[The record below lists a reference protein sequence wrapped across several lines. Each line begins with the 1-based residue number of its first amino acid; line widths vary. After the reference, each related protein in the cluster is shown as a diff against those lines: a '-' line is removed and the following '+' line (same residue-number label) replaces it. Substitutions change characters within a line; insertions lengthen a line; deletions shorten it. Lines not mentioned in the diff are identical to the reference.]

1 MLPIRELDHLWWF
14 MSHHSILWWTIPH
27 PHRRDR
33 ILLVMFPLRRHPATA
48 RWLTSST
55 CKESR
60 TWFGHLVVG
69 VRGGDIPLVGGRQ
82 RLLLRAPHPRLDLR
96 GGPLVPPW
104 QGGLLGGAVVV
115 ISSSWRGGSI
125 LSTFWGPHSYTGGGR
140 PTAHLWLSPVCG
152 ALRNV
157 HPISDGTGEGPA
169 KPESRVAAVPSG
181 TFSGS
186 SLYRGHQSV
195 LRGPDDPNLVY
206 IG

>member
-1 MLPIRELDHLWWF
+1 M
-14 MSHHSILWWTIPH
+14 
-27 PHRRDR
+27 
-33 ILLVMFPLRRHPATA
+33 
-48 RWLTSST
+48 
-55 CKESR
+55 
-60 TWFGHLVVG
+60 
-69 VRGGDIPLVGGRQ
+69 GGRQ
-82 RLLLRAPHPRLDLR
+82 RLLLRAPHPRLALR

-104 QGGLLGGAVVV
+104 QGGLLGGAVVGHHLLV
-115 ISSSWRGGSI
+115 EGGVHPFDI
-125 LSTFWGPHSYTGGGR
+125 LGAPLLHGGGEDLQ
-140 PTAHLWLSPVCG
+140 HMWLSPVCG

-169 KPESRVAAVPSG
+169 KSESGVAAIPSG